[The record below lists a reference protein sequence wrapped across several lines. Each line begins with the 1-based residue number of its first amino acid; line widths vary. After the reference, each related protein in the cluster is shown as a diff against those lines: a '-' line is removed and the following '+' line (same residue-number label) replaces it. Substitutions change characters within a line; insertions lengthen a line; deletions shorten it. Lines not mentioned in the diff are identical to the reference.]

1 MKKYNPNKPLRVL
14 VLPEK
19 FKGNLSAIEAGQTIE
34 ATISAKTNKWIV
46 EVQPVADGG
55 DGSLAILLREKFR
68 EIPLTCQGALGDIG
82 LRRIGIEDQHVF
94 IELAEICGIGLLGK
108 GNLDPFRASTFGL
121 GEAFLSAI
129 ENGANEVTFSLGGSA
144 SIDGGFGFLCA
155 LGAQGFDDKGIEVSA
170 DLNGL
175 RNLASV
181 DLRGIKETYK
191 KVKVTVLVD
200 VDNPLCGPNGAA
212 YTFGLQK
219 GLKEEELQEVDLA
232 LKNLFEVL
240 SPQGNEEMFYANGIG
255 AAGGVPLAL
264 VKLFESPIVSGSDWF
279 IERLDIKKKIRRA
292 DLVITTEGKFDAQST
307 MGKITGKIIEESR
320 DSARDCIVIAGVI
333 ENIHLHEQ
341 KTGFISMSDL
351 AGGVQASLDDPKG
364 WLAKA
369 TALLF
374 ERS

>member
-1 MKKYNPNKPLRVL
+1 MKKYNPREPLQVL

-19 FKGNLSAIEAGQTIE
+19 FKGSLSAIEAGQVIAE
-34 ATISAKTNKWIV
+34 TISATTDKWIV

-55 DGSLAILLREKFR
+55 DGSLVILLRENFR

-129 ENGANEVTFSLGGSA
+129 KNGANEVTFSLGGSA

-155 LGAQGFDDKGIEVSA
+155 LGAQGFDDKGREVSA

-175 RNLASV
+175 RNLSSV

-191 KVKVTVLVD
+191 EVKVTVLVD

-219 GLKEEELQEVDLA
+219 GLKEEELQKVDLA

-240 SPQGNEEMFYANGIG
+240 SPQANGEMFYAKGLG

-264 VKLFESPIVSGSDWF
+264 VKLFESPVISGSDWF
-279 IERLDIKKKIRRA
+279 IERLDIKKKIRLA

-307 MGKITGKIIEESR
+307 MGKITGKIIEESSN
-320 DSARDCIVIAGVI
+320 SAKDCILIAGDI
-333 ENIHLHEQ
+333 ENIQLHEQ
-341 KTGFISMSDL
+341 KASLISMSKL
-351 AGGVQASLDDPKG
+351 AGSAQASLQDPRK
-364 WLAKA
+364 WIMEA
-369 TALLF
+369 TSLLF
-374 ERS
+374 E

>member
-1 MKKYNPNKPLRVL
+1 MKKYNPREPLQVL

-19 FKGNLSAIEAGQTIE
+19 FKGSLSAIEAGQVIAE
-34 ATISAKTNKWIV
+34 TISATTDKWIV

-55 DGSLAILLREKFR
+55 DGSLVILLRENFR

-82 LRRIGIEDQHVF
+82 LRRIGIEDHHVF
-94 IELAEICGIGLLGK
+94 IELAEICGIGLLDK

-129 ENGANEVTFSLGGSA
+129 KNGANEVTFSLGGSA

-155 LGAQGFDDKGIEVSA
+155 LGAQGFDDKGREVSA

-175 RNLASV
+175 RNLSSV

-191 KVKVTVLVD
+191 EVKVTVLVD

-219 GLKEEELQEVDLA
+219 GLKGEELQEVDLA

-240 SPQGNEEMFYANGIG
+240 SPQGNEKMFYANGLG

-264 VKLFESPIVSGSDWF
+264 VKLFESTVISGSDWF
-279 IERLDIKKKIRRA
+279 LERLDLKKKIRQA
-292 DLVITTEGKFDAQST
+292 DLVITTEGRFDAQST
-307 MGKITGKIIEESR
+307 MGKITGKIIEESSN
-320 DSARDCIVIAGVI
+320 SAKDCILIAGDI
-333 ENIHLHEQ
+333 ENIQLHEQ
-341 KTGFISMSDL
+341 KASLISMSNL
-351 AGGVQASLDDPKG
+351 AGGVQASLDDPRK
-364 WLAKA
+364 WLMEA
-369 TALLF
+369 TSLLF
-374 ERS
+374 E